1 MQLGQILL
9 QKKWISSE
17 QLEEVIQLQISQKN
31 RLGELLLQKG
41 LIVNNQLEAALKE
54 QYWRKNGFWVID

>member
-1 MQLGQILL
+1 MQIGQILL
-9 QKKWISSE
+9 QKNWISSE
-17 QLEEVIQLQISQKN
+17 QLEETIKLQTSQNN

-41 LIVNNQLEAALKE
+41 LIANSQLESALKE